1 MPLFRRKP
9 KNTVKLC
16 PTCMKPSLKQ
26 ASNISGFM
34 TPDNY
39 ECLNKECKYVGSFY
53 VEMDLDEV
61 DEEQLKIIKDYQT
74 GAEPTRDDNSES
86 DTDSKI
92 EP

>member
-39 ECLNKECKYVGSFY
+39 ECLNKECKYVVFY

-61 DEEQLKIIKDYQT
+61 MRTIEDHKDY
-74 GAEPTRDDNSES
+74 GPVEPTRDD
-86 DTDSKI
+86 D
-92 EP
+92 